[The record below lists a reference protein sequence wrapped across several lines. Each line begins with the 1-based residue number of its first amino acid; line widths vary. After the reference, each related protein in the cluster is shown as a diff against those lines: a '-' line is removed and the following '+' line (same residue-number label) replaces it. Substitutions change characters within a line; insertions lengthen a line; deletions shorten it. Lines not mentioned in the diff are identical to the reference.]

1 MYTERKK
8 NLLPLLLAREN
19 QEGPRDGHNNSFIRT
34 YLMIRTL
41 NTARRNTA
49 ICRVLLSSKLAAESE
64 GKTKESPMPLSR
76 RKIHVCESHK
86 KPNAKGKIQ
95 DH

>member
-1 MYTERKK
+1 MDTTD
-8 NLLPLLLAREN
+8 AA
-19 QEGPRDGHNNSFIRT
+19 SFLSHAEEPSIPDDT
-34 YLMIRTL
+34 NAQHGTAQYCTL
-41 NTARRNTA
+41 QSFF
-49 ICRVLLSSKLAAESE
+49 LSKLAAETKQQQNLK

-86 KPNAKGKIQ
+86 KTNAKGKIQ